1 MRHKRWL
8 TFTITSIILFLISS
22 IFLWMRDTDGAGA
35 IMNNELRLLNLG
47 VLFIFFVIIWL
58 IEFIVFLIIKNP
70 RTIKSED
77 FIIA

>member
-1 MRHKRWL
+1 MKKINMRHKGWL
-8 TFTITSIILFLISS
+8 TFNITSIILFLISS

-58 IEFIVFLIIKNP
+58 IEFVVFLIVKNF
-70 RTIKSED
+70 KKQ
-77 FIIA
+77 

>member
-1 MRHKRWL
+1 MRHKGWL
-8 TFTITSIILFLISS
+8 TFNITSIILFLISS

-58 IEFIVFLIIKNP
+58 IEFVVFLIVKNF
-70 RTIKSED
+70 KKQ
-77 FIIA
+77 